1 MALDTKLYED
11 VHGKTGNELARIK
24 AEFDNGIHLNLID
37 FPAEAALIY
46 QMQKMQDELDA
57 LRTEIS
63 DNKDKAGTETTLAT
77 TSGKSVL
84 MTVNGPSRG
93 VYSLTFTMTHGS
105 TTKTSTISLR

>member
-1 MALDTKLYED
+1 MALADKKYEGL
-11 VHGKTGNELARIK
+11 HNKTGTELARIK

-63 DNKDKAGTETTLAT
+63 ANKDKAGTETTLAT
-77 TSGKSVL
+77 TRVEDSPFHMPYGNNTLIIKVKHDKPL
-84 MTVNGPSRG
+84 FLFMACC
-93 VYSLTFTMTHGS
+93 
-105 TTKTSTISLR
+105 

>member
-1 MALDTKLYED
+1 MALADKEYED
-11 VHGKTGNELARIK
+11 VHGKTGSELARIK

-63 DNKDKAGTETTLAT
+63 NNKDKAGTETTLAT
-77 TSGKSVL
+77 TSGKAVL
-84 MTVNGPSRG
+84 LTVNGPSRG

-105 TTKTSTISLR
+105 VTKTSTIALR